1 MLFVYLRFLGIN
13 VYIFWIM
20 PNNVIYSGFYNN
32 PYINYNVEEKVGILL
47 SLRITLVE
55 MSSIEP
61 KCIC

>member
-1 MLFVYLRFLGIN
+1 
-13 VYIFWIM
+13 M
-20 PNNVIYSGFYNN
+20 PNTVIYSGFYNN
-32 PYINYNVEEKVGILL
+32 PYINYNVEEKVGISL